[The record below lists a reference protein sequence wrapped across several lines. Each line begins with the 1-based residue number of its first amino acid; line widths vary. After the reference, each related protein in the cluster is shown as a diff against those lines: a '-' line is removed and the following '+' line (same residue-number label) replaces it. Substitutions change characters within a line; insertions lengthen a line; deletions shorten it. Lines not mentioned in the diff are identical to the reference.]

1 MTDFFANSAFLGL
14 GVYAVL
20 IGQQNLNSGV
30 QIVCVAVVLV
40 LLHKIEQ
47 HLFNQ
52 TALMVNDQEEE
63 GEYPQHPDIPLD
75 LD

>member
-14 GVYAVL
+14 GVYAVF
-20 IGQQNLNSGV
+20 SGWKNFDYGV
-30 QIVCVAVVLV
+30 EIACVAVGLI

-52 TALMVNDQEEE
+52 TALMAQEEE
-63 GEYPQHPDIPLD
+63 DDSVDYQHPDIPLD
-75 LD
+75 ID